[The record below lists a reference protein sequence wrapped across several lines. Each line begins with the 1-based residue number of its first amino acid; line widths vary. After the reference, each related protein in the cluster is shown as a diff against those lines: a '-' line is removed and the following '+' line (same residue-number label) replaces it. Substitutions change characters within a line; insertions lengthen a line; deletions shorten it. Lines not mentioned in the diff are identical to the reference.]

1 MNELRLDNGT
11 HDISLSGGGFRRI
24 SETAKAVRNAC
35 GTFAASKAELIA
47 RTETGKLNTAIAR
60 NQMESAG
67 IEYYE
72 WGAAMDGRTRES
84 HALMDGRI
92 CKWGDDSHC
101 YEWTDGR
108 DGRRLKRVA
117 RPKGAY
123 EGAPGT
129 DFQCRCVAIPYV
141 PEYERGYDRG
151 RAKGPVRGVVQG
163 THADPE
169 TAAGLAKVEEE
180 KRLAREESRRRRTLL
195 TVEEML
201 GKDKVENA
209 IKINEN
215 LFVAKERFEEGHKG
229 NNQPVYEK
237 ELAVAEMMSASGHT
251 VFLLSETGVGN
262 AAGKHPD
269 AVMDGFLSEI
279 KVISGNRNRI
289 GKNFLKSQKQA
300 RTSVLRIM
308 DESATLQDCINK
320 IYGSLKIAI
329 DSFADG
335 GNRACWVFLDREGPY
350 FVNLGNLVRK
360 AKEELGK

>member
-1 MNELRLDNGT
+1 MRLSMTRNTLRNASFATLCRSANAEMK
-11 HDISLSGGGFRRI
+11 SRVSVVLSGAVMEGRPV

-35 GTFAASKAELIA
+35 ETFAASKAELIA

-141 PEYERGYDRG
+141 PEYEKGYERG
-151 RAKGPVRGVVQG
+151 RAKGEQRGVVQSAEHPSPMKREDRLG
-163 THADPE
+163 KYGALEPRRKILYRREDKYSGRKLEAYIRRRDADM
-169 TAAGLAKVEEE
+169 GRYLAKMPEY
-180 KRLAREESRRRRTLL
+180 AIPAP
-195 TVEEML
+195 
-201 GKDKVENA
+201 GKE
-209 IKINEN
+209 
-215 LFVAKERFEEGHKG
+215 
-229 NNQPVYEK
+229 
-237 ELAVAEMMSASGHT
+237 
-251 VFLLSETGVGN
+251 
-262 AAGKHPD
+262 
-269 AVMDGFLSEI
+269 
-279 KVISGNRNRI
+279 RNRI
-289 GKNFLKSQKQA
+289 
-300 RTSVLRIM
+300 
-308 DESATLQDCINK
+308 ESAFEKYCTPG
-320 IYGSLKIAI
+320 GSYSK
-329 DSFADG
+329 
-335 GNRACWVFLDREGPY
+335 RH
-350 FVNLGNLVRK
+350 
-360 AKEELGK
+360 

>member
-1 MNELRLDNGT
+1 MLLDKGT

-101 YEWTDGR
+101 YEWTDGKN
-108 DGRRLKRVA
+108 GRRLKRVA

-141 PEYERGYDRG
+141 PEYEKGYERG

-163 THADPE
+163 SHAEPE

-195 TVEEML
+195 AVEEMF

-251 VFLLSETGVGN
+251 VFLLPESGPVN
-262 AAGKHPD
+262 ANGKHPD
-269 AVMDGFLSEI
+269 AFMDGLVSEI
-279 KVISGNRNRI
+279 KVVTGNRSKI
-289 GKNFLKSQKQA
+289 GRNFMKSQRQA
-300 RTSVLRIM
+300 EVSVLRVT
-308 DESATLQDCINK
+308 DEAATFRDCIDK
-320 IYGSLKIAI
+320 IYGSILAAMK
-329 DSFADG
+329 DG
-335 GNRACWVFLDREGPY
+335 KPINENSRGCWILLNGSSPLFLDVARLIRRAMK
-350 FVNLGNLVRK
+350 NK
-360 AKEELGK
+360 